1 MSSDISTLA
10 YYSPENSYPGFIT
23 EGFGSGFSPSP
34 YAIDPFNALTERA
47 RLRKEATVVDGYFSE
62 CVLLSPFLPVFLVV
76 LTSSL
81 SRSNATAGFE
91 TIVNYPECAFSLPFL
106 LPFPRVDAS
115 LFHRQR
121 HFPRLQALLCLDSR
135 SLRHRARW

>member
-23 EGFGSGFSPSP
+23 EGFGSGFSPS
-34 YAIDPFNALTERA
+34 LTERA